1 MPDPYYNVGL
11 TEAEMTE
18 LILLIDDEPTD
29 DTPVNEDLLAGVRSK
44 LAAKRKALRKRVRE
58 GMYSGTT

>member
-1 MPDPYYNVGL
+1 MTDPYYNVGL

-18 LILLIDDEPTD
+18 LILLIDDEPTHD
-29 DTPVNEDLLAGVRSK
+29 KPVDEELLSGVRIK
-44 LAAKRKALRKRVRE
+44 LANKRKALRKRVKE